1 MRMLT
6 SLLATASFVA
16 VFSTPLLA
24 AEEAVLLPVRSV
36 VLYKNG
42 MGYFEH
48 LGKVPDGQ
56 AVEISL
62 PAAQLDDVLKSLTV
76 LDLGRG
82 GSIGGVTYE
91 STAPLDRRL
100 AELPIDLGSVNGL
113 TAFLNK
119 IRGAE
124 VELRAPSGAV
134 AGRLMGAEVRSRT
147 VERTS
152 IEVVEAMV
160 LTGAGEV
167 RIVPMESVSALRLL
181 DAALARD
188 LARYLDLVSGSRR
201 SDVRRLR
208 IRAGVGERQ
217 LHLSYTSEA
226 PIWKSTY
233 RIVLDSKQKPLLQGW
248 AIVDN
253 TTPLDWNDVTV
264 ALVAGAPVSFVQR
277 LSQPVYARRPVVP
290 LPAGVQVTPQV
301 HEGMIDDAEKK
312 QEAGR
317 LSYAAP
323 PPPATAMAPAAPEES
338 SAQMLRANV
347 GGMMRA
353 TAPETAVGQALAEQF
368 EYRFPE
374 RITIR
379 KNESALLPILQTELE
394 AQKVSVYSAASG
406 ERRARL
412 AVWLK
417 NTSGLTLDGGAFTVI
432 DENAFAGEGLAETIQ
447 PGESRLLSYALDLA
461 VAVSSQLGSEQSS
474 VQQIDINRGV
484 LRMHSKLIERRSYVV
499 RNNDAR
505 ARTLVVEHPIRAGW
519 SLVET
524 RAPAEKS
531 PTLYRFK
538 VDVAPKSTT
547 ELVVREESP
556 QATTYALSDVTPGQ
570 VSLWLR
576 ERQINV
582 EVERALGAIM
592 AKKSEVS
599 DLATRIAAFE
609 REQAEIFKDQE
620 RVRGNLQRLGSSP
633 DEASLRQRYIRQL
646 EAEETRLAT
655 IRAERD
661 KLEASRV
668 VAQRQL
674 GELIG
679 KLSLERK
686 L

>member
-1 MRMLT
+1 MRMLS

-91 STAPLDRRL
+91 STAPLERRL

-253 TTPLDWNDVTV
+253 TTPLDWSDVTV

-374 RITIR
+374 KITIR

-505 ARTLVVEHPIRAGW
+505 ARTDPDGVEPRRDESAGGEVADAVPLQGGRRAEEHHGTGRPRG
-519 SLVET
+519 E
-524 RAPAEKS
+524 P
-531 PTLYRFK
+531 PGD
-538 VDVAPKSTT
+538 DV
-547 ELVVREESP
+547 
-556 QATTYALSDVTPGQ
+556 
-570 VSLWLR
+570 
-576 ERQINV
+576 
-582 EVERALGAIM
+582 RALGRDPGAGV
-592 AKKSEVS
+592 ALAARASDQRGSRARARRHHGQEVGSERSRHAHRGVRAGAGGDLQGSGTGPWKPAAARVKS
-599 DLATRIAAFE
+599 RRGQPAAALHPPA
-609 REQAEIFKDQE
+609 RG
-620 RVRGNLQRLGSSP
+620 RGNPPRDDP
-633 DEASLRQRYIRQL
+633 C
-646 EAEETRLAT
+646 
-655 IRAERD
+655 RA
-661 KLEASRV
+661 
-668 VAQRQL
+668 
-674 GELIG
+674 
-679 KLSLERK
+679 
-686 L
+686 